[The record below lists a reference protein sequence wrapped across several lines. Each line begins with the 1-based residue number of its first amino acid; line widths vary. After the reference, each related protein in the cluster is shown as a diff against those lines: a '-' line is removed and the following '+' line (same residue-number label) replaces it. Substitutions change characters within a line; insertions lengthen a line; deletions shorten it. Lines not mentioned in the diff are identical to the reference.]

1 MTPKETI
8 GARVVVNAAGPWADR
23 LGRMVGL
30 NLPLKLELI
39 EEAVI
44 RVEAPDTY
52 PIHTPSVYDFVNGL
66 SFRPEGTGHTVV
78 AEGSSYFK
86 GALDPDG
93 YPTKPSDR
101 YIEDVS
107 VRLARAMPR
116 LESGS
121 CRGGWAGLL
130 EGTPDFHPV
139 MGWAPGL
146 EGFVLCY
153 GFSGHGFKEA
163 PVTGRLI
170 AELILDGTSASSAVP
185 CCARCTKTT
194 RSWPESRPD
203 PAQGRDPVATQPA
216 VKGYD
221 AIVIGAGHNGL
232 TAAAY
237 LARAG
242 LSTLVL
248 ERRDLVGGCCVTEE
262 IAPGCRAST
271 TSYIASM
278 LRPEV
283 IRDLDL
289 GAHGLRMVP
298 CEPGLQIALPE
309 GETIPWWSGM
319 DRTLAELRRHS
330 PRDAET
336 FARVD
341 ARLKKLARYLQPYFL
356 EPPPDVHARGLGGLA
371 ELLRT
376 GRRFYG
382 ISGDEIAGMVS
393 FMTGSLGDF
402 LDRHY
407 ESEKIKRLI
416 LANNV
421 YGAHS
426 SPYRPGTAL
435 GLLFHL
441 LSGGEHGLQGFYG
454 HVLGA
459 TPARDQRQ
467 SPVH

>member
-1 MTPKETI
+1 MERTADVVIIGGGIQGASLAYHLAMRGQTDVVVLEKETLASGCSGRTGGMIRQHYSTDLVTEIAKQGRDFFSTFDEVVGGHSGWVQCGLVYMVTEKDREALRHNVDLGRKHGVPTGLIDPSQARDLVPGLNTDGAVAFAFEEDAGYGDGYGSTVAFANRARDLGVTILQGTPAIGLRREGDRITGVLTPKETI

-170 AELILDGTSASSAVP
+170 AELILDGTPSLDISPLAFERFERGALL
-185 CCARCTKTT
+185 
-194 RSWPESRPD
+194 RSLYKD
-203 PAQGRDPVATQPA
+203 DPVMA
-216 VKGYD
+216 
-221 AIVIGAGHNGL
+221 
-232 TAAAY
+232 
-237 LARAG
+237 
-242 LSTLVL
+242 
-248 ERRDLVGGCCVTEE
+248 
-262 IAPGCRAST
+262 
-271 TSYIASM
+271 
-278 LRPEV
+278 
-283 IRDLDL
+283 
-289 GAHGLRMVP
+289 
-298 CEPGLQIALPE
+298 
-309 GETIPWWSGM
+309 
-319 DRTLAELRRHS
+319 
-330 PRDAET
+330 
-336 FARVD
+336 
-341 ARLKKLARYLQPYFL
+341 
-356 EPPPDVHARGLGGLA
+356 
-371 ELLRT
+371 
-376 GRRFYG
+376 
-382 ISGDEIAGMVS
+382 
-393 FMTGSLGDF
+393 
-402 LDRHY
+402 
-407 ESEKIKRLI
+407 
-416 LANNV
+416 
-421 YGAHS
+421 
-426 SPYRPGTAL
+426 
-435 GLLFHL
+435 
-441 LSGGEHGLQGFYG
+441 
-454 HVLGA
+454 
-459 TPARDQRQ
+459 
-467 SPVH
+467 